1 MAEFSLMSYNV
12 KWMNNMFRDGKIKS
26 NKVEQAASAAEVI
39 KRVEPHIV
47 GVCEA
52 ANERA
57 EHEHFIEHY
66 LDGKYRV
73 AMKHSRGAQNLVYY
87 YREPVQLAA
96 VDESFSQYGPWQHDA
111 DDDGIDEQ
119 FHWEREP
126 LEAVFRLGPVGP
138 KLRAI
143 LVHTKSKIVASVV
156 DLQNFQKHSLANR
169 KKLIAQAR
177 PLRSRIETLMRRDD
191 AIPLVVM
198 GDMNGGPGM
207 DAFERTIG
215 SSFVETVMGSI
226 FEPDRILHNVLHWMA
241 KHKSRRIQKDLW
253 TAEFRDPIVS
263 SRGKHRVWLDHIVL
277 SPDLRLPGGK
287 ISYVEQSG
295 TIGEK
300 DAVAKKASD
309 HFPVHCTLKTG

>member
-1 MAEFSLMSYNV
+1 MAEFTLMSYNV

-26 NKVEQAASAAEVI
+26 NKVEQATSAAEVV
-39 KRVEPHIV
+39 KRVEPHLLGI
-47 GVCEA
+47 CEA

-66 LDGKYRV
+66 LDGMYRV

-87 YREPVQLAA
+87 YRDPVQLAS
-96 VDESFSQYGPWQHDA
+96 VDESFSQYGPWQADA

-126 LEAVFRLGPVGP
+126 LEAVFRLGPDGP

-156 DLQNFQKHSLANR
+156 DLHNFQKISLANR

-177 PLRSRIETLMRRDD
+177 RLRRRIETLMRRDD
-191 AIPLVVM
+191 AIPLAVM
-198 GDMNGGPGM
+198 GDMNDGPGM
-207 DAFERTIG
+207 DAYERTIG
-215 SSFVETVMGSI
+215 SSFVEAVMGSI
-226 FEPDRILHNVLHWMA
+226 FEPDQILHNVLHWMA
-241 KHKSRRIQKDLW
+241 KHKKKKVQNSLW
-253 TAEFRDPIVS
+253 TVEFRDPIVS
-263 SRGKHRVWLDHIVL
+263 SRGRHRVWLDHIL
-277 SPDLRLPGGK
+277 LAPDLLSTGGK
-287 ISYVEQSG
+287 VRYVPGSG
-295 TIGEK
+295 TIGDK

-309 HFPVHCTLKTG
+309 HFPVYCTLKTG